1 VQSFSKPIRFALLL
15 LAFGIAEATCSA
27 QDIAQVPI
35 EGLKLKGALSVQ
47 DGHAILGSGSQITA
61 GEKAATL
68 LIPHR
73 GTVKL
78 CATTTLKL
86 TRDTRQNAA
95 SGLMMSLERGA
106 LEVHLAIGEYSD
118 VVLTPDFHILI
129 SPPGVADVGIWLN
142 QQGDTCIENNE
153 NAGQA
158 APYILVSDLF
168 DDGLYRVQPGQ
179 RVQFQHGS
187 VREVVDHYREPCGC
201 PPPITSVADSGKK
214 GAVAAR
220 PGEKVAKSDNPFPLA
235 ESAGLAT
242 PATPLI
248 KPPAAGEISASVT
261 AQLRF
266 DAKNPAE
273 SAPAPSPGTSAP
285 SATTGETVTAQAP
298 AAGTG
303 TPSRPK
309 RILRSLGR
317 WFQRV
322 FGS

>member
-1 VQSFSKPIRFALLL
+1 MPCKSVLCPLLLL
-15 LAFGIAEATCSA
+15 LAIVPAFAGASA
-27 QDIAQVPI
+27 QDIAQVPV

-47 DGHAILGSGSQITA
+47 DGHALLGSGSQVTA

-68 LIPHR
+68 LVPHR
-73 GTVKL
+73 GTIKL

-86 TRDTRQNAA
+86 TRDSRANAA

-118 VVLTPDFHILI
+118 VVLTPDFRILI

-153 NAGQA
+153 SPGQA

-179 RVQFQHGS
+179 RVQFQHGTT
-187 VREVVDHYREPCGC
+187 REVVDHYREPCGC
-201 PPPITSVADSGKK
+201 PPAITSVAESGQR
-214 GAVAAR
+214 GVVAAR

-242 PATPLI
+242 PKEPLI
-248 KPPAAGEISASVT
+248 TPPTAGEISASVT

-266 DAKNPAE
+266 DAKNSINTKSAT
-273 SAPAPSPGTSAP
+273 APAAP
-285 SATTGETVTAQAP
+285 AQPAAAATVTAQAAP
-298 AAGTG
+298 QSGSQPTAT
-303 TPSRPK
+303 SR
-309 RILRSLGR
+309 RILRRLSH